1 MMWLVPGHTEVSS
14 RIKNWIFLSHDL
26 NESAILQRPQRSLSM
41 SEQSKTSQK
50 ETQTKL
56 LVFYISLLAEISMSA
71 TADVHEVHRFT
82 GYFLWL
88 VSQKI

>member
-56 LVFYISLLAEISMSA
+56 LVFYISLLAEITCQQQLTCTKYIDLQDISY
-71 TADVHEVHRFT
+71 
-82 GYFLWL
+82 G
-88 VSQKI
+88 